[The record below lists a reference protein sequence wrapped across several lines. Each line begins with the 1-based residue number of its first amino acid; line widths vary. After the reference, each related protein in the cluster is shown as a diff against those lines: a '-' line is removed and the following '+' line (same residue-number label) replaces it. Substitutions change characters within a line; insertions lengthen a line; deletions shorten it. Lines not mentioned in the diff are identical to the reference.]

1 MCRPRRAVTSITPN
15 IRIGL
20 PLHRVLVI
28 EAVLRLHNI
37 ENQVRMSKVVSEA
50 AWQEPQGTSYFIFSL
65 GMDFS
70 SFTPDLAFF
79 SLRQNFGKRRK
90 TTSKSVFFS
99 IVLDRTPAA
108 FSASIVG
115 RSCARARLGKGERQW
130 FSNPRSPG
138 EDGVGVR
145 PLAHC
150 FQICIE
156 RPPTSRPE
164 AYSRIGQTALRMKSI
179 SGLWFFSRPSFLS
192 IFWAKM

>member
-1 MCRPRRAVTSITPN
+1 
-15 IRIGL
+15 
-20 PLHRVLVI
+20 
-28 EAVLRLHNI
+28 
-37 ENQVRMSKVVSEA
+37 MSKVVSEA

-115 RSCARARLGKGERQW
+115 RSCARDSGKVNGSGFLILVLPAR
-130 FSNPRSPG
+130 
-138 EDGVGVR
+138 
-145 PLAHC
+145 
-150 FQICIE
+150 
-156 RPPTSRPE
+156 
-164 AYSRIGQTALRMKSI
+164 TA
-179 SGLWFFSRPSFLS
+179 
-192 IFWAKM
+192 